1 MLLMCCYD
9 IYVSNSGVSP
19 DHWQAA
25 GKERLKMYCEVINIE
40 KDYNVLIKELHK
52 LNSRIF
58 VGITKKDENGEAA
71 EVEVINCL
79 AGVQYHLM
87 KNYVDYCY
95 FNLYKK
101 GGFQKVL
108 DFVMYDRKPH
118 DDER

>member
-1 MLLMCCYD
+1 
-9 IYVSNSGVSP
+9 
-19 DHWQAA
+19 
-25 GKERLKMYCEVINIE
+25 MYCEVINIE

-52 LNSRIF
+52 LNNGSRIF